1 MDGTKDLQSLSA
13 ACQVHVADEHVD
25 LGRELRGLVACAGSA
40 DQSKVGRSLYRGSDG
55 GQDRGMVID
64 DADACRGSRTA

>member
-25 LGRELRGLVACAGSA
+25 LRRELHGLVACPRRT
-40 DQSKVGRSLYRGSDG
+40 DQSQVGRGLYCRSNG
-55 GQDRGMVID
+55 GQDRRMVID